1 MLEGTVFG
9 DTDQILV
16 LDLSFI
22 DWFGAIHLIFE
33 AQFPL

>member
-9 DTDQILV
+9 DTDQISV

-22 DWFGAIHLIFE
+22 DCGLE
-33 AQFPL
+33 QFT

>member
-1 MLEGTVFG
+1 MLEGTVCG
-9 DTDQILV
+9 DTDEILV

-22 DWFGAIHLIFE
+22 DWFGAIHLNLE